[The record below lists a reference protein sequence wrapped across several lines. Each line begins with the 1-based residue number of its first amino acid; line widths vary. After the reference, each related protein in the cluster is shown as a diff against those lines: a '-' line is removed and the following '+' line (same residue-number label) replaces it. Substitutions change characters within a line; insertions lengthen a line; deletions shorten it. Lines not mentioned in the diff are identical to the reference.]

1 MQAFW
6 FLTKWRYFLMFYC
19 VSNCFKRYY
28 LSFCLHW
35 VATCNCATVR
45 NIKILTIMLE
55 VEGEMEEVWSMRSL
69 PRNEFLDPILEQE
82 DLIKGLKAVWF
93 VINNFLVSF
102 EISRGSY
109 NLSQNTLRLI
119 TKYILSFMESL
130 NADFILRWKEFRLTN
145 KKDLKVFF
153 DRFLNL
159 CF

>member
-6 FLTKWRYFLMFYC
+6 FLTKWRYFLIFYC
-19 VSNCFKRYY
+19 VSNFFKKYY

-55 VEGEMEEVWSMRSL
+55 EEGEMEEVWSMRSL

-130 NADFILRWKEFRLTN
+130 NADFILRWKEFRLTD

>member
-6 FLTKWRYFLMFYC
+6 FLTKWRYFLIFYC
-19 VSNCFKRYY
+19 VSNFFKKYY

>member
-1 MQAFW
+1 
-6 FLTKWRYFLMFYC
+6 
-19 VSNCFKRYY
+19 
-28 LSFCLHW
+28 
-35 VATCNCATVR
+35 
-45 NIKILTIMLE
+45 
-55 VEGEMEEVWSMRSL
+55 MEEVWSMRSL

-130 NADFILRWKEFRLTN
+130 NADFILRWNEFRLTD

>member
-6 FLTKWRYFLMFYC
+6 FLTKWRYFLIFYC
-19 VSNCFKRYY
+19 VSNFFKKYY

-130 NADFILRWKEFRLTN
+130 NADFILRWKEFRLTD